1 VLAALL
7 VGCGRGNMSGKV
19 TFNSKPVV
27 FGTVLVH
34 GKDGLR
40 QGAIQPDGSFTVR
53 DIAAGEARVAINS
66 PNPKGIQ
73 LYPNKNPKYK
83 QEPYPDVP
91 GWFPIPKQYE
101 DVQTSGLKYTIR
113 GGSNAI
119 DIELK

>member
-1 VLAALL
+1 VLASLL
-7 VGCGRGNMSGKV
+7 AGCGRGDMSGKV
-19 TFNSKPVV
+19 TFNDKPVV

-34 GKDGLR
+34 GRDGLR

-53 DIAAGEARVAINS
+53 NIAAGEAKVAINS
-66 PNPKGIQ
+66 PSPKGIQ
-73 LYPNKNPKYK
+73 LYPNKNPKFK

-91 GWFPIPKQYE
+91 GWFPIPKKYE